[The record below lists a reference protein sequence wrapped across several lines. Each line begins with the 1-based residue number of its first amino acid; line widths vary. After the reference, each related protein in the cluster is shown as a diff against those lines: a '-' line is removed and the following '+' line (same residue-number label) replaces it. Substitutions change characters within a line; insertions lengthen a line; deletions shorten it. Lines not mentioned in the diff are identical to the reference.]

1 MSKQDDHFFNVF
13 GAVIGILVAVTVAL
27 FVLARMLGA
36 GDSRNDPLQQA
47 EVAGRTAAFGQVA
60 VAGQDNSA
68 LAILPTPS
76 AGDAADAG
84 LTASLPAD
92 GPATYEAVCG
102 TCHANGI
109 GGAPKMGDRQAWS
122 TRIAQGTDTLNKH
135 AIEGYQGSAGYMPA
149 KGGRADLT
157 DELVAQAVQYMVEQ
171 SR

>member
-13 GAVIGILVAVTVAL
+13 SAVIGILVAVTVAL
-27 FVLARMLGA
+27 FVLSRLLGA
-36 GDSRNDPLQQA
+36 GDSLDDPLRQA
-47 EVAGRTAAFGQVA
+47 QVSDRTAAVGQVA

-68 LAILPTPS
+68 LAILPPPS
-76 AGDAADAG
+76 GEEAAGATMAAA
-84 LTASLPAD
+84 LPAD
-92 GPATYEAVCG
+92 GPATYEAVCA
-102 TCHANGI
+102 TCHTNGI
-109 GGAPKMGDRQAWS
+109 GGAPKTGDQQAWS
-122 TRIAQGTDTLNKH
+122 ARLAQGMDILNKH